1 MAFIY
6 FTEQGSKLLKSGNR
20 LIVEKDGEKIAY
32 IPYRSLNW
40 RCWSVCFFLIVTLK
54 LGLKDLGYEN

>member
-20 LIVEKDGEKIAY
+20 LIVEKDGEKIAD
-32 IPYRSLNW
+32 IPYRSLN
-40 RCWSVCFFLIVTLK
+40 
-54 LGLKDLGYEN
+54 

>member
-20 LIVEKDGEKIAY
+20 LIVEKDGEKIAD
-32 IPYRSLNW
+32 IP
-40 RCWSVCFFLIVTLK
+40 LIKIETI
-54 LGLKDLGYEN
+54 